1 MPVRRSISRGLTAL
15 FAVLQLLAP
24 GAAAIADAR
33 PAATALRAGVV
44 VHVEAPG
51 SDQHVAH
58 LDRCALCSL
67 ATQVLAAPPSTGA
80 IAVPVAAA
88 WPPRDS
94 WRARYRDARLSSGH
108 SRAPPV

>member
-24 GAAAIADAR
+24 GAAAIVDAR
-33 PAATALRAGVV
+33 PAATALRAGVA

-51 SDQHVAH
+51 SDHHVAH
-58 LDRCALCSL
+58 VDRCALCSL
-67 ATQVLAAPPSTGA
+67 ATQVLAAPSTGA
-80 IAVPVAAA
+80 VAVPMAAA

-94 WRARYRDARLSSGH
+94 WRARYRDARLTSGH